1 MTSYEMRRKAARH
14 RATADA
20 LVTAAGRIR
29 TIAVCVRGLLSDVVA
44 TSRRVW
50 QGPAASNF
58 EARAASA
65 DRDLR
70 AQADVLVATANDF
83 LEEAAHLRSAAASLE
98 RAADQKDLEAAAAAA
113 ATAAPAPTIPGVV

>member
-1 MTSYEMRRKAARH
+1 MTSFEMRRKAARH

-29 TIAVCVRGLLSDVVA
+29 TIAVSVRGILGDVVA
-44 TSRRVW
+44 ASRRVW

-58 EARAASA
+58 EARAAAA

-70 AQADVLVATANDF
+70 SQADLLVTTANDF
-83 LEEAAHLRSAAASLE
+83 VEEAADLRAAAASLE
-98 RAADQKDLEAAAAAA
+98 RAADQQDAEAAAAAA
-113 ATAAPAPTIPGVV
+113 PAPMIPGVL